1 MRIVLSVLLL
11 GHGVAHLPGFLV
23 DLRLRSSREL
33 PFRTTVLS
41 GAVDIGEAGIKVVG
55 LAWLTVT
62 ITFGVLAIAAFVR
75 VPWWPPFAYLAVGL
89 SIPLCLLGWPE
100 ARLGILANLVILML
114 LVFGHRVDW
123 L

>member
-23 DLRLRSSREL
+23 DLRLRSIREL
-33 PFRTTVLS
+33 PFRTTVLNGS
-41 GAVDIGEAGIKVVG
+41 VDIGEAGIKVIG
-55 LAWLTVT
+55 LALLTAA
-62 ITFGVLAIAAFVR
+62 IALGVLAIAVLVR
-75 VPWWPPFAYLAVGL
+75 VPWWPPVAYLAVGL
-89 SIPLCLLGWPE
+89 SILLCLLGWPE

-114 LVFGHRVDW
+114 LVFGHRVHW